1 MYHTNRLERAC
12 VGTVLR
18 TQEPGV
24 SVSSPSESPHAGA
37 TKLRARQQFDQWAR
51 SYDRSLLNEFV
62 FYPSI
67 RACQEEVE
75 RWKRDNPGRCYR
87 LLDVGCGTGNL
98 LGRLRN
104 DPAAEMLV
112 GLDYS
117 AAMTRALAEKIAA
130 SSAAGRT
137 FAVQGDSEHL
147 PFADAAFDVVTCC
160 NSFHHYP
167 RQANVIREFRRVLRP
182 GGRLFLIDGFRD
194 NVVGWFIFDVCVSL
208 AEGGVH
214 HAAWSAVRRMVL
226 DAGFGRVAQRKM
238 NVLAPLLV
246 TVAHA

>member
-1 MYHTNRLERAC
+1 M
-12 VGTVLR
+12 
-18 TQEPGV
+18 
-24 SVSSPSESPHAGA
+24 SVSSPFESPQAGA
-37 TKLRARQQFDQWAR
+37 TKQRARQQFDQWAR

-67 RACQEEVE
+67 RACQEEIE
-75 RWKRDNPGRCYR
+75 RWKLERPGRSYR

-98 LGRLRN
+98 IGRLRG
-104 DPAAEMLV
+104 DVAAEMLV

-117 AAMTRALAEKIAA
+117 TAMTRALAAKIAA
-130 SSAAGRT
+130 NPAACST

-147 PFADAAFDVVTCC
+147 PFADAVFDVITCC

-167 RQANVIREFRRVLRP
+167 RQGGVVREFRRVLRP
-182 GGRLFLIDGFRD
+182 GGKLVLIDGFRD

-214 HAAWSAVRRMVL
+214 HAAWSAVRRMAL
-226 DAGFGRVAQRKM
+226 EAGFGRVAQRKM